1 MSWSCTSWIHHYI
14 VYIFWVIN
22 LRWLQGLPW
31 FLGCHFQRFPLYGPI
46 GFPWFHPS
54 GRKCP
59 PWFPPCHLRRF
70 PFHCPIGFPLF
81 HRLGVP
87 WFSRDFPHP
96 RPSPR
101 NLLWDST
108 ATNSTTATSNKANK
122 LLFIVMVEKT
132 RSRKTERSRCR
143 SALL

>member
-31 FLGCHFQRFPLYGPI
+31 FLRCHFQRFPLYGPI

-122 LLFIVMVEKT
+122 LLFIVMVEKL